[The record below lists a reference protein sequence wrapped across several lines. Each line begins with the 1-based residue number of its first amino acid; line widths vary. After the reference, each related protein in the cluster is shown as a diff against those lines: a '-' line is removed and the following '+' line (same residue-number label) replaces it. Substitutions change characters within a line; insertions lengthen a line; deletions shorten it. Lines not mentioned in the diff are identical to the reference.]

1 MYDMLLPHFV
11 QKAGSHETCPM
22 TGQRIIFPIKK
33 YSMNESA
40 SRYISLF

>member
-22 TGQRIIFPIKK
+22 TGQRIILPIKK

-40 SRYISLF
+40 SRCISLF